1 MKITHQKITTAV
13 KIVTKHSVMNE
24 NKATIAYYIFKNQHK
39 IEKRR
44 KHLKEEEEEG
54 GKEDREEEDKMK

>member
-44 KHLKEEEEEG
+44 KHLKEEEEEE
-54 GKEDREEEDKMK
+54 GKKTERKRTK

>member
-1 MKITHQKITTAV
+1 
-13 KIVTKHSVMNE
+13 MNE

-39 IEKRR
+39 IDKKR
-44 KHLKEEEEEG
+44 KHLKEEEGG

>member
-1 MKITHQKITTAV
+1 
-13 KIVTKHSVMNE
+13 MNE